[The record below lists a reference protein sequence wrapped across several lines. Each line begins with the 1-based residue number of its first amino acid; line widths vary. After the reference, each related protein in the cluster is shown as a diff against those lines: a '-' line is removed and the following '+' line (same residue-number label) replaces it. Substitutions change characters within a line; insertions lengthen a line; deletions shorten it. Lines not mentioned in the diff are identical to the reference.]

1 MTKEIVLSDSESLKD
16 RKIEEF
22 TKGERP
28 DGRKI
33 GKYRSEEYADFKN
46 QINPR
51 AGFGY
56 IDLML
61 SRSFVGN
68 MFVRPFTRGSFRM
81 DSTDSKTGNLLGK
94 YGSDIMGLN
103 QDWFEK
109 RQKEIYRFV
118 LIQKIKKVAQIR

>member
-1 MTKEIVLSDSESLKD
+1 MTKEIVLSDQESLKE

-33 GKYRSEEYADFKN
+33 GKYRSGEYADFKH

-56 IDLML
+56 IDLIL
-61 SRSFVGN
+61 SRSFVGK
-68 MFVRPFTRGSFRM
+68 MFVRPFIRGSFRL

-94 YGSDIMGLN
+94 YGGEIMSIN
-103 QDWFEK
+103 QDWFDK

-118 LIQKIKKVAQIR
+118 LIQKIKKFAQIR